1 MTLSTKYQQIILAS
15 SSKARIEYLRQ
26 RGINFEVRPHK
37 IDEST
42 IKKKKTSFIK
52 IVEELAEMK
61 ARSVVGKKDEIIIGS
76 DQILVCDQ
84 KLMNKP
90 DTIEEAKYNL
100 LFLRNKEHKL
110 ISSIVVVSEKDVI
123 FKKTSEAT
131 LRMRNVSV
139 VDIDKYLSKNKQTAL
154 SCVGSYKIE
163 ENNKYNFLEVV
174 QGDMETII
182 GFPINNFIER
192 IRK

>member
-1 MTLSTKYQQIILAS
+1 MGLSTIYQQIILAS

-26 RGINFEVRPHK
+26 KEIDFEVRPHK
-37 IDEST
+37 IDESV
-42 IKKKKTSFIK
+42 IKRNKKTFLE

-61 ARSVVGKKDEIIIGS
+61 ARSVMGGKKEIIIGS
-76 DQILVCDQ
+76 DQVLICDQ

-110 ISSIVVVSEKDVI
+110 ISSVVVVSKKKII
-123 FKKTSEAT
+123 FKETSEAI
-131 LRMRNVSV
+131 LRMRNVSE
-139 VDIDKYLSKNKQTAL
+139 VDIDTYLSRNKQTAL

-163 ENNKYNFLEVV
+163 ENYKYNFLQVV
-174 QGDMETII
+174 KGDIETII

-192 IRK
+192 IRR

>member
-1 MTLSTKYQQIILAS
+1 MGLSTIYQQIILAS
-15 SSKARIEYLRQ
+15 SSKSRIEYLRQ
-26 RGINFEVRPHK
+26 KEIDFEVRPHK
-37 IDEST
+37 IDESV
-42 IKKKKTSFIK
+42 IKKNKKTFLE

-61 ARSVVGKKDEIIIGS
+61 ARSIVGKKNEIIIGS

-100 LFLRNKEHKL
+100 LFLRNKEHQL
-110 ISSIVVVSEKDVI
+110 ISSVVVVSKKDII
-123 FKKTSEAT
+123 FKETSEAT
-131 LRMRNVSV
+131 LRMRNVSE
-139 VDIDKYLSKNKQTAL
+139 VDIDTYLSKNKQTAL

-163 ENNKYNFLEVV
+163 ENYKYNFLEVV
-174 QGDMETII
+174 QGDMDTII

-192 IRK
+192 NRK